1 MQIDQLK
8 TFRYPV
14 TFTHVSFPFKHTLS
28 SPSVRNH
35 YQLMIFLAIVFSF
48 FSDGKNPQP
57 FKKAPQLQHNPPQFL
72 MWICSSACLRKKPKL
87 FTRVLALVRASWTS
101 IYTRLSH
108 KELMLNVEA
117 FEPPQKNRT
126 FGGVISCLAGDTRSR
141 LEYYLPAP
149 SNKQT
154 YQYNPC
160 TIYLPTFGWG
170 SSEM

>member
-1 MQIDQLK
+1 MDLDVTVNANRSAENFQIPCNLHAC
-8 TFRYPV
+8 FL
-14 TFTHVSFPFKHTLS
+14 PFKHTLS

-87 FTRVLALVRASWTS
+87 FAMVLAPVRASWTS

-108 KELMLNVEA
+108 KELILNVEA
-117 FEPPQKNRT
+117 FEPPPKNRT

-154 YQYNPC
+154 NIP
-160 TIYLPTFGWG
+160 I
-170 SSEM
+170 